1 MGACVSTPLG
11 GRYGAPSYLAISEL
25 SDLSLYEVRI
35 HPHIS
40 FCFQIL
46 SPGRGTWWLFVIH
59 IEDSAHRVLG
69 DSLRKR
75 KNFQVQL
82 FVQLEKKGLYWLL
95 SLFSSRVVNLCSKP
109 VWDWLHWTRVNCGPN
124 SQELFLLPP
133 CTCAVY
139 SYIANGW
146 KGIGAMW

>member
-1 MGACVSTPLG
+1 MYPLHSVAVTELPRTLRFPSLVTYPYTRYASTPTFPFAF
-11 GRYGAPSYLAISEL
+11 RSFRQGAAHDGYL
-25 SDLSLYEVRI
+25 
-35 HPHIS
+35 
-40 FCFQIL
+40 
-46 SPGRGTWWLFVIH
+46 LF
-59 IEDSAHRVLG
+59 EDSAHRVLG